1 MIKLFGKTNAEKI
14 SSLDRRI
21 KMAMIRKEYWDTRIN
36 DLVKAKVDFRLEMRK
51 KWEWDSTLSILDH
64 IN

>member
-1 MIKLFGKTNAEKI
+1 MINLFGKTNAAKI

-21 KMAMIRKEYWDTRIN
+21 NMAMERKEYWDTRIN

-51 KWEWDSTLSILDH
+51 KGEWDSTLSILDH
-64 IN
+64 LS

>member
-51 KWEWDSTLSILDH
+51 NGEWDSTLSILDH